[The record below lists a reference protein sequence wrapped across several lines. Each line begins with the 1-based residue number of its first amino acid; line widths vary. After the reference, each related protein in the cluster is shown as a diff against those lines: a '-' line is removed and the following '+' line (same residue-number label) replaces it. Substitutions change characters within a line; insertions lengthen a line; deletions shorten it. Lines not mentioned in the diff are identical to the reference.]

1 MKKMKN
7 EPNKYCL
14 RIYDNYH
21 FMDEE
26 EAYNS
31 GSYDTYEEAVV
42 AAKIRIDDGIAYDL
56 EFGIKPEELYLYFSL
71 FGESP
76 VVIPNDPKVVEA
88 FSAYDYART
97 RAEEIC
103 NELNNE

>member
-1 MKKMKN
+1 MNKMKID
-7 EPNKYCL
+7 PDKFCL

-31 GSYDTYEEAVV
+31 GSFDTYEDAVV
-42 AAKIRIDDGIAYDL
+42 AAKVIIDDALAYNL
-56 EFGIKPEELYLYFSL
+56 KFGIKPEELNIYFSV
-71 FGESP
+71 FGEAP
-76 VVIPNDPKVVEA
+76 VVIPFDPRVKEP
-88 FSAYDYART
+88 FSAFDYARA

-103 NELNNE
+103 NKLNND

>member
-1 MKKMKN
+1 MKI

-31 GSYDTYEEAVV
+31 GSFDTYEDAVV
-42 AAKIRIDDGIAYDL
+42 AAKASVDASLAYDL
-56 EFGIKPEELYLYFSL
+56 EFGVKPEELNMYFSA

-76 VVIPNDPKVVEA
+76 VVIPFDSKVAEP
-88 FSAYDYART
+88 FSAFDYART

-103 NELNNE
+103 NERNKK